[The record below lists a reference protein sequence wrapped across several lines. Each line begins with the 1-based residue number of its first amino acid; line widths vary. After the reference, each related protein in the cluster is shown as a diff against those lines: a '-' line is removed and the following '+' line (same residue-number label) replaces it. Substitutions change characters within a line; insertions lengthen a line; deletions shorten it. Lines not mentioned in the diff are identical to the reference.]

1 MSPASAERAGGSW
14 RSYRRA
20 GGPRERMIADFL
32 IAAHVLEQA
41 DALLTRDRGFT
52 RAYFGEL
59 AVIDPSPEG

>member
-1 MSPASAERAGGSW
+1 
-14 RSYRRA
+14 
-20 GGPRERMIADFL
+20 MIADFL